1 MKGFIWLAFTVSQK
15 LSGRLCVGVN
25 GSRASAAGANG
36 RQRCPNCAC
45 RLLAAVGTVGTAD

>member
-25 GSRASAAGANG
+25 GCSGSKWETA
-36 RQRCPNCAC
+36 
-45 RLLAAVGTVGTAD
+45 LL